1 MLWLLG
7 YAMVIIIHIRLCI
20 TEHLL
25 KLNQHEVA
33 TKLNFCVS
41 KNIFL
46 DKTFCKARSLISLQE
61 TEDKSHKTA
70 QSTLHKKMKF
80 FIKDFFSN
88 FLTSTISSCGF
99 GHNY

>member
-1 MLWLLG
+1 MLWLLLYILG
-7 YAMVIIIHIRLCI
+7 CVS

-25 KLNQHEVA
+25 KFNQHEVA

-46 DKTFCKARSLISLQE
+46 DKTFCKARSLICLQE
-61 TEDKSHKTA
+61 TEDKFHKTA

-88 FLTSTISSCGF
+88 FFTSFTVCSCGF
-99 GHNY
+99 GQNY